1 MADICLSVCCF
12 RHIQM
17 RCSPSLPAWLQQ
29 WKVISPDDCWKQRKY
44 KISLKL
50 SM

>member
-17 RCSPSLPAWLQQ
+17 RCSPSLPA
-29 WKVISPDDCWKQRKY
+29 
-44 KISLKL
+44 
-50 SM
+50 